1 MVRARCRDLESS
13 CVHALC
19 ASVSGRVLASEASS
33 LGSWNVEAE
42 SWALWQQSSLPVTLV
57 VLSYSQV
64 GHRVAS

>member
-1 MVRARCRDLESS
+1 M
-13 CVHALC
+13 HALC